1 MERSLHP
8 SAYYLDI
15 VLAGVALVQTQVIE
29 VTGEVVIGAVVHVPV
44 GVDGVGRG
52 RGVASMVTIL
62 LRLERM
68 VEALAAT
75 KCIVSILAVNLAS
88 GLAAAT
94 TTIATA
100 LPTIATAL
108 ATMTKATMGG
118 QCTTRVSKLATGI
131 VGRGL
136 DVANNFLIRKRMPE
150 GSHGV
155 GVAFHLLKINNSSH
169 TYLLGVGELIAH
181 LHYLG
186 TVLREHV
193 MQRRPHDSSSGVL
206 GHLAQHVIVHGG
218 PKSTQN
224 KLVLSI
230 PARVFRICNLNHR
243 VTEPFSDGLGQCLDG
258 GIDVA
263 EQLVPTEHGRSLG
276 APEEEVVAG
285 QANGDDV
292 AN

>member
-1 MERSLHP
+1 
-8 SAYYLDI
+8 
-15 VLAGVALVQTQVIE
+15 VVE
-29 VTGEVVIGAVVHVPV
+29 VTGEVVIGDVVHVPV

-52 RGVASMVTIL
+52 RGIASMVTIL

-75 KCIVSILAVNLAS
+75 KCIVSILAANLAS
-88 GLAAAT
+88 GLAAST

-100 LPTIATAL
+100 LPTIAAAL

-118 QCTTRVSKLATGI
+118 RCTTRVSRLATGS

-136 DVANNFLIRKRMPE
+136 DVAKNFLIRKRMSE
-150 GSHGV
+150 RSHGV

-186 TVLREHV
+186 TVLRGEHV

-230 PARVFRICNLNHR
+230 PARVFRICILNHR
-243 VTEPFSDGLGQCLDG
+243 VTEPFSNGLGQCLDG
-258 GIDVA
+258 GIDIA
-263 EQLVPTEHGRSLG
+263 EQLVPAEHGCSLG
-276 APEEEVVAG
+276 APEEVVAG

-292 AN
+292 AD